1 MGWTAG
7 QLDGPFT
14 ARVAIAL
21 DLGEHFAERVIA
33 TARYGTV
40 IYAAVR
46 SEDGGEVFG
55 LVLLAERRGGTL
67 YTKPVSEDMGPAE
80 DYCPARIL
88 DLLSAPSNEWAR
100 EWRERCR
107 ARLARGRPKKEQTV
121 VFAEPLHFED
131 GAEHRLL
138 TYLGGSRF
146 RSHEGAIYHVPS
158 WWTLD
163 YWLRQRR
170 TEASA

>member
-7 QLDGPFT
+7 QLHGRFT
-14 ARVAIAL
+14 ARAAIAF
-21 DLGEHFAERVIA
+21 DLGEEFAERVID

-40 IYAAVR
+40 IYAAVNANL
-46 SEDGGEVFG
+46 SFHVFG
-55 LVLLAERRGGTL
+55 LVLLAERRDGIL
-67 YTKPVSEDMGPAE
+67 YTKSITEDMGPVE

-88 DLLSAPSNEWAR
+88 DLLTAPSNDHAR
-100 EWRERCR
+100 DWRERCR
-107 ARLARGRPKKEQTV
+107 ARLARGRPKKEQSV

-146 RSHEGAIYHVPS
+146 RSREGVQYHVPS
-158 WWTLD
+158 WWALD
-163 YWLRQRR
+163 YWLR
-170 TEASA
+170 T